1 MDIDNDRIKH
11 RQLCFDGVHPNPDQ
25 ARTAADLLSGEPGII
40 KAHAVKPLVLEV
52 TYDLHFTK
60 LEEIESAITELG
72 LHLDAPLSYRI
83 KRALW
88 YYTEDTYRANNN
100 SDHSQIDCTKKVFA
114 TRYENLDHS
123 LRDHRPEHWRR
134 YL

>member
-1 MDIDNDRIKH
+1 MEIDNDRIKH
-11 RQLCFDGVHPNPDQ
+11 RQIAFDPVHPNPRQ
-25 ARTAADLLSGEPGII
+25 AHTAAEFLAEAPGII
-40 KAHAVKPLVLEV
+40 EVPPPTPLLLKVS
-52 TYDLHFTK
+52 YDLVYTK
-60 LEEIESAITELG
+60 LEEIEKALTDLG
-72 LHLDAPLSYRI
+72 LHLDAPLGYRL

-88 YYTEDTYRANNN
+88 YYTEDTYRANSCCEHNQLD
-100 SDHSQIDCTKKVFA
+100 STRKVFV